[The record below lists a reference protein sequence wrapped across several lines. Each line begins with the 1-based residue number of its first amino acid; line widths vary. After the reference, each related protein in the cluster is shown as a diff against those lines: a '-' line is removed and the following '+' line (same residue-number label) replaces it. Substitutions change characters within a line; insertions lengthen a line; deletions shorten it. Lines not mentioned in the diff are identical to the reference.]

1 MSEPRQIVI
10 DMAGAMEAITP
21 EMMLA
26 MDQSMT
32 LVLMT
37 RVQQAVK
44 ALREIK
50 RAMEASDNFAVF
62 MPDDVDPDML
72 VEEYIDSVLK
82 ELLPGEVQG

>member
-10 DMAGAMEAITP
+10 DMANAMEKITP

-32 LVLMT
+32 LVLME

-44 ALREIK
+44 ALRDIK
-50 RAMEASDNFAVF
+50 RAMESSDAAVF
-62 MPDDVDPDML
+62 MPLDVEGDLL
-72 VEEYIDSVLK
+72 VEEFIDRTLAQ
-82 ELLPGEVQG
+82 LLPGEVQA